1 MSKMTIRIGFQAE
14 FTGAL
19 PEEIENPEIWAKE
32 FQSDPG
38 KYVQGGNDIE
48 VIEATVDLDDQK
60 FLVNLSF
67 KIVWTDDE
75 DYLSDGSVT
84 RDQIEIW
91 EDELPRDGL
100 TIAVGSQT
108 IHPNKVEW
116 ADLS

>member
-1 MSKMTIRIGFQAE
+1 MAQMTIRIGFQAE
-14 FTGAL
+14 FAGVL
-19 PEEIENPEIWAKE
+19 PEDIENPENWARE
-32 FQSDPG
+32 LQSDPENL
-38 KYVQGGNDIE
+38 VQCDEDIE
-48 VIEATVDLDDQK
+48 VINAAVDLDDRK
-60 FLVNLSF
+60 FLVTLSF